1 MMEKNPNYP
10 LKVHYCKWCKVPSEY
25 CYLLSE
31 NLEKCKEWL
40 LKERKPE
47 LIALFEEIYGEKPA
61 VEASADAVNPTGE
74 ETGDK
79 EEEKEGEK

>member
-61 VEASADAVNPTGE
+61 VEASADAANPTGE